1 MHPSPIAPT
10 GPRLASPPPPPLPCA
25 PHPRPTLAPL
35 SPHPRPTLA
44 PPSPHPQGGG
54 PPLPRAG
61 VMLTWFIPPTH
72 LWRRLYSAL
81 LIHTAAM
88 TLLLPPPTLRPPSSH
103 PPPMHTPCPPAVHK
117 RIHFHLHLSPTT
129 AMAVVLWCHRPA
141 AFISRSIGPIAAAD
155 YPGSHMP
162 MCTEAYA
169 HPCARRPSR
178 YAMLCYPSR
187 PRLGDATPSL
197 WKRSPLT

>member
-1 MHPSPIAPT
+1 MNDGGEAGVGRTSRAQRACLPGALRDDDLSDSVHRRASHRSDENYMHPSPIAPT

-103 PPPMHTPCPPAVHK
+103 PPPTLLPCTRHA
-117 RIHFHLHLSPTT
+117 RLLCTN
-129 AMAVVLWCHRPA
+129 A
-141 AFISRSIGPIAAAD
+141 SIFTSI
-155 YPGSHMP
+155 
-162 MCTEAYA
+162 
-169 HPCARRPSR
+169 
-178 YAMLCYPSR
+178 
-187 PRLGDATPSL
+187 
-197 WKRSPLT
+197 